1 MKLLLGFI
9 LLLALVV
16 YGADR
21 STIGRNDD
29 LTIPTE
35 LAQAVTDITDGTE
48 VYSSLLFTNGWSI
61 VCSPSGLEFV
71 AP

>member
-35 LAQAVTDITDGTE
+35 LAQAVTDVTGGTE
-48 VYSSLLFTNGWSI
+48 VYSTILFTNGWAISCTSTSL
-61 VCSPSGLEFV
+61 VFV